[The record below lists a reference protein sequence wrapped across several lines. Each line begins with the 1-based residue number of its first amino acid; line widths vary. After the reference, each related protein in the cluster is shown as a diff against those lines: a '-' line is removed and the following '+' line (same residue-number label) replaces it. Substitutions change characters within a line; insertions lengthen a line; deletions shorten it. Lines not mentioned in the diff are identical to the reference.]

1 MALIKCNECGHM
13 ISGRAT
19 KCPKCGC
26 PITKGS
32 KPHIHQ
38 ETPQAQPFY
47 YDDKNGGSSRKW
59 LYGIIGVLVAQLIGL
74 GLWMWYSKC
83 LLIIRKL

>member
-1 MALIKCNECGHM
+1 MALIKCTECGHM
-13 ISGRAT
+13 ISDKAT

-26 PITKGS
+26 PTTKGS
-32 KPHIHQ
+32 QPHIYQ
-38 ETPQAQPFY
+38 ETPQVQPSY
-47 YDDKNGGSSRKW
+47 YNDKNGGSSRKW
-59 LYGIIGVLVAQLIGL
+59 LYGIIGVLVALLIGL